1 MKNAELLTHATV
13 TGTIVRIVR
22 CAGIRKQEH
31 EDAVGDV
38 QLRILHSLR
47 NKPQLLW
54 PKTVE
59 AWKGLAISATKSFLF
74 DRWKKAKRRA
84 KLGDVGVVVE
94 DAGEHAA
101 ETRRLSERD
110 PLDQAKAMRLL
121 GDFLEEGKKG
131 DLDARILDALLDDK
145 DQAEIAA
152 ELGLTHQQVRDRI
165 RVMRAA
171 FGAKVTAIL
180 GSGALALFLLLRV
193 PTEPRY
199 YAPGPEAAFTEA
211 SPEEESADLRD
222 MAREPCRASDWGR
235 CTELLDQAATLDP
248 AGDKTP
254 EIQAVRDRM
263 AQELDDRLRQQEA
276 KPPRVPQRPKA
287 PQPQRH
293 PLQQEH

>member
-1 MKNAELLTHATV
+1 MSAELLTHRTV
-13 TGTIVRIVR
+13 TETIVRILR
-22 CAGIRKQEH
+22 CAGIARQDM
-31 EDAVGDV
+31 EDGVGDV

-47 NKPQLLW
+47 NRPQLLW

-59 AWKGLAISATKSFLF
+59 AWKALAITATKSFLF

-94 DAGEHAA
+94 DASEHAA

-110 PLDQAKAMRLL
+110 PLDHQKGLRVLDA
-121 GDFLEEGKKG
+121 FLAESKKG

-171 FGAKVTAIL
+171 FGAKVTAVL
-180 GSGALALFLLLRV
+180 GSGALALFLLLRG

-199 YAPGPEAAFTEA
+199 YAPGPEAVFTEA

-222 MAREPCRASDWGR
+222 MAREPCRASNWGR
-235 CTELLDQAATLDP
+235 CTELLDQAASLDP
-248 AGDKTP
+248 AGDQAP

-263 AQELDDRLRQQEA
+263 ASELNDELRQQEA
-276 KPPRVPQRPKA
+276 KPKTVPQGPKA
-287 PQPQRH
+287 PKAPKG
-293 PLQQEH
+293 P